1 MKSKKRKK
9 LKSAPSQKR
18 SKRLSG
24 GRTGSN
30 ETKFLAAAAPAL
42 RLQMDPAWEA
52 SVTFNLQL
60 LMRHAALVNEFDLP
74 DEAEPAPVFRD

>member
-9 LKSAPSQKR
+9 PRFAPSKKKP
-18 SKRLSG
+18 KRLSKA
-24 GRTGSN
+24 RTRSN
-30 ETKFLAAAAPAL
+30 ETKFVAAAAPTL

-60 LMRHAALVNEFDLP
+60 LMRHAVLVNEFTLP
-74 DEAEPAPVFRD
+74 DEAEPAPVFRA

>member
-9 LKSAPSQKR
+9 LKFALSKKQ
-18 SKRLSG
+18 SKRLSRA
-24 GRTGSN
+24 RTGSD
-30 ETKFLAAAAPAL
+30 ETKFVAAAAPAL

-60 LMRHAALVNEFDLP
+60 LMRHAALVSEFALP
-74 DEAEPAPVFRD
+74 DEGEPAPVFRA